1 MCGRY
6 DAAWPEVESSLR
18 AVTGD
23 ARLKNLPPDGSI
35 VCSSGEIFPSQV
47 AAVIANNR
55 RMAPCAFAMQ
65 WGFRRSGQ
73 PRPLI
78 NARAETAAVKPMFAE
93 SAKNR
98 RCLIPLSHYYEW
110 EVRNGGRIKHAIR
123 PSGAGRA
130 LLAGLYRLRPGALP
144 EFVVLTRPATDAI
157 RFIHDRMPVLVAEA
171 DARAWLDPANTLEQL
186 LPCALDRVECQE
198 EPAQRGGD
206 PEE

>member
-98 RCLIPLSHYYEW
+98 RCLIPL
-110 EVRNGGRIKHAIR
+110 V
-123 PSGAGRA
+123 A
-130 LLAGLYRLRPGALP
+130 LL
-144 EFVVLTRPATDAI
+144 
-157 RFIHDRMPVLVAEA
+157 
-171 DARAWLDPANTLEQL
+171 
-186 LPCALDRVECQE
+186 
-198 EPAQRGGD
+198 
-206 PEE
+206 